1 MKRVFGMIAILGSI
15 APVYAGTNSVD
26 VTCSMELSGNDVRH
40 NLSTIDSLEKSY
52 ISRSFSLTPM
62 SAIDMM
68 ARFDR
73 VVPHADDANKYRHYQ
88 VAIFRNDGQS
98 IKEFE
103 EEGIPYARQQIKGV
117 NIIKVGYGGP
127 NEAGGDQVS
136 VNVMGLTGG
145 MKKIEKFPF
154 NKSGKASFKVEYK
167 VWFNYDDLGGDGIF
181 GIFDGDVEPEDIEK
195 AEKKL
200 HKSKVVV
207 KCDAFLDKIVADQDR
222 DLEKEDVQPVVEV
235 KDEKLSQYSESQI
248 IRPKRASQE

>member
-73 VVPHADDANKYRHYQ
+73 VVPYADDANEYRHYQ

-103 EEGIPYARQQIKGV
+103 EEGIPYSRKQIKGV
-117 NIIKVGYGGP
+117 NIIKIGYGGP
-127 NEAGGDQVS
+127 NEVGGDQIS
-136 VNVMGLTGG
+136 VNVFGLKGNVEKI
-145 MKKIEKFPF
+145 KKYPF
-154 NKSGKASFKVEYK
+154 KKS
-167 VWFNYDDLGGDGIF
+167 L
-181 GIFDGDVEPEDIEK
+181 
-195 AEKKL
+195 L
-200 HKSKVVV
+200 
-207 KCDAFLDKIVADQDR
+207 R
-222 DLEKEDVQPVVEV
+222 
-235 KDEKLSQYSESQI
+235 
-248 IRPKRASQE
+248 